1 MMLYLWE
8 KYCCQILLSRVMAF
22 ILRHVCARADAAS
35 GERYG
40 RINRNNSG
48 GRVSNDQGMRNI
60 YVWTIKLCIKHE
72 SIVLELVLLRRQ

>member
-1 MMLYLWE
+1 
-8 KYCCQILLSRVMAF
+8 MAF

-48 GRVSNDQGMRNI
+48 GRVSNDQGMRWWESVGGGGGAG
-60 YVWTIKLCIKHE
+60 YLCMNDKIMYKA
-72 SIVLELVLLRRQ
+72 